1 MIRKDDGAHFQITVD
16 GSTGSNRDTLESAL
30 EAGPFLKERQ
40 PESEVVVRHVR
51 NDVQIVIGW
60 KNGKAFSSV

>member
-40 PESEVVVRHVR
+40 PAS
-51 NDVQIVIGW
+51 G
-60 KNGKAFSSV
+60 SSSAT